1 MFFAFPW
8 MLLGLAALAIP
19 IIIHLLNRRRFETID
34 WGAMRFLQVSKVTR
48 RRLFLEELLLM
59 LLRMGLIGLLPLAF
73 AGLVTNYAWLSCVEP
88 RPNRDVVLVF
98 DGSSSMNYTGGGKT
112 PQDAAKEWAAE
123 YVKRLS
129 AGDAVAVFQ
138 ARQQVVP
145 VVAEPSEDLQRN
157 VPKAIWE
164 MKRPGGGCDLPAAV
178 QSALALLRKSTRSE
192 RDVIV
197 LSDGQK
203 FGWSDPSTLE
213 RWEQLAR
220 QAGADK
226 PRGAAAAPPR
236 LWVVNVDPK
245 RDPDPPNWSLPPL
258 RVNRP
263 VVPVGREVTFRTD
276 LEVRGKGSYTPP
288 YSLSLEVDG
297 AFVRRLDP
305 PPASTLSRG
314 KIPLEFTH
322 RFSTEGSHLVS
333 LVMEPDAPGAVSRDT
348 LPDDNRQDF
357 AVEVTQALPALIVD
371 GDPDP
376 APKTRG
382 AFSLRDAL
390 SPELDPTPAVKTRVV
405 SIRDFDAAML
415 NDVADAER
423 PRVLILSNV
432 AGLSKPQEDAV
443 EQYLADGGGV
453 LATLGGRVD
462 KDDYNTQL
470 YREGRGWLPAKLT
483 GVEGDELRPK
493 DAARPATVSATH
505 PALELFR
512 NDPLGG
518 LAVARFPRWWNMDFT
533 DKNTCGER
541 VATLRSPTAE
551 YAFLAERRYKAGR
564 VLVCDVPLDSSWG
577 TNLTDLP
584 AFVPLAHE
592 LVYYLAGARSA
603 EFNLQPGQPLRYRLG
618 SNALPD
624 GFRLKPPLDAEKP
637 LATGSPTP
645 DAYPAQVTPQP
656 RGGMLVCDE
665 TRETGVYRLKTPD
678 DHTVYYVARPDP
690 RESDLTPTTA
700 EERDRVARIFPM
712 QYQNER
718 GPILDARGAGAHT
731 QDWWWEILLVGMI
744 FLLCG
749 EVWMTR
755 RMLKAR

>member
-8 MLLGLAALAIP
+8 MLLGLTALAVPVIV
-19 IIIHLLNRRRFETID
+19 HLLNRRRFDVID
-34 WGAMRFLQVSKVTR
+34 WGAMRFLQISKVTR

-59 LLRMGLIGLLPLAF
+59 LLRMGLIALLPLAF
-73 AGLVTNYAWLSCVEP
+73 AGLVTNFDWLSWVEP
-88 RPNRDVVLVF
+88 KPNRDIVLVF

-112 PQDAAKEWAAE
+112 PQDAAKEWAGE
-123 YVKRLS
+123 FIKRLS
-129 AGDAVAVFQ
+129 PGDAVAVFQ

-145 VVAEPSEDLQRN
+145 VVAEPSVDLGRN
-157 VPKAIWE
+157 VPRAISE

-178 QSALALLRKSTRSE
+178 QSALALLGKSTRSA

-203 FGWSDPSTLE
+203 FGWSDPGALQ

-220 QAGADK
+220 QVGAGK
-226 PRGAAAAPPR
+226 PQGAAAAPPR

-276 LEVRGKGSYTPP
+276 LEIRGKTAYTEP
-288 YSLSLEVDG
+288 YSLGVEVDG
-297 AFVRRLDP
+297 EFVRRLKAP
-305 PPASTLSRG
+305 PPSALVKGKLPLS
-314 KIPLEFTH
+314 FTYS
-322 RFSTEGSHLVS
+322 FKTEGSHLVS

-357 AVEVTQALPALIVD
+357 AVEVTKALPVLIVD

-376 APKTRG
+376 AAKTRG

-390 SPELDPTPAVKTRVV
+390 SPERDTTPAVKAKVV
-405 SIRDFDAAML
+405 SVRDFDAAAL
-415 NDVADAER
+415 DPGADADR

-432 AGLSKPQEDAV
+432 AGLTEAQQKAL
-443 EQYLADGGGV
+443 EQYVADGGGV
-453 LATLGGRVD
+453 LATLGNRVD
-462 KDDYNTQL
+462 KDEYNRFL
-470 YREGRGWLPAKLT
+470 YRGGRGWLPARLT
-483 GVEGDELRPK
+483 EAEGDEAKPK

-505 PALELFR
+505 PALDLFR

-518 LAVARFPRWWNMDFT
+518 LADARFPHWWKT
-533 DKNTCGER
+533 DLSDQDAVGER
-541 VATLRSPTAE
+541 VATLKSPTAS
-551 YAFLAERRYKAGR
+551 YPFLVERRYKAGR
-564 VLVCDVPLDSSWG
+564 VLLCTVPLDGSWG
-577 TNLTDLP
+577 TNLPDLP

-624 GFRLKPPLDAEKP
+624 GFRLKPPLGDEKP

-645 DAYPAQVTPQP
+645 EVYPAQVTPQP
-656 RGGMLVCDE
+656 RGALLVCDE
-665 TRETGVYRLKTPD
+665 TSETGVYRLTTPGD
-678 DHTVYYVARPDP
+678 QTVYYVAQPDP
-690 RESDLTPTTA
+690 RESDLTPCTA
-700 EERDRVARIFPM
+700 EERNRVSQILPM
-712 QYQNER
+712 TYQDEP
-718 GPILDARGAGAHT
+718 GPILDARNAVAHN
-731 QDWWWEILLVGMI
+731 QDWWWQLLLVGMI
-744 FLLCG
+744 CLLCG